1 MESTEL
7 SAFQTPTATRTP
19 PDADRAASTDQ
30 HCDSAVS
37 CDRLV
42 SLSLSYV
49 PLPVSPSYLLYYL
62 TPGRVDI
69 YCRQGPAE
77 RRVQHP
83 RYCCR
88 RTCVGVLWG
97 GVVSRSPGKLRLLLK
112 PQLWSRVAVTPVAVS
127 PAGAPAAPVMVPLKL
142 NIIHA
147 SWFMHQRSIKALCR
161 GILRLKARAAACAMC
176 DPIQASTNPR
186 RRGLTLR
193 SYRYVTAVHSCT
205 EVSLSWHGPDTSHM
219 SHLNP
224 S

>member
-7 SAFQTPTATRTP
+7 SAFQTPTRTP

-69 YCRQGPAE
+69 CRQGPALSST
-77 RRVQHP
+77 HDIA
-83 RYCCR
+83 
-88 RTCVGVLWG
+88 VGVPVWVCYG

-112 PQLWSRVAVTPVAVS
+112 PQLGSRVAVTPVAVS
-127 PAGAPAAPVMVPLKL
+127 PAGAPAAPIMVPLKL
-142 NIIHA
+142 NYEYQLSII
-147 SWFMHQRSIKALCR
+147 L
-161 GILRLKARAAACAMC
+161 
-176 DPIQASTNPR
+176 
-186 RRGLTLR
+186 
-193 SYRYVTAVHSCT
+193 
-205 EVSLSWHGPDTSHM
+205 
-219 SHLNP
+219 
-224 S
+224 